1 MLNKCL
7 INKHKINHSFV
18 TKTLKNQK
26 SKTNKKP
33 KALSKLGIKEN
44 FLHLTESLQKTEQTS
59 YIMGNQTEAF
69 SLM

>member
-7 INKHKINHSFV
+7 INKHKLNHSFV
-18 TKTLKNQK
+18 IKILKKT
-26 SKTNKKP
+26 KTNKKP
-33 KALSKLGIKEN
+33 KALSKLGVKEN

-59 YIMGNQTEAF
+59 YIMGNKMEAF